1 MKRKILSIIIP
12 VFNEERYIKLLFEK
26 IKKIKLKSF
35 DKEIIIV
42 NDGSTDDSKKI
53 IEKIVQKNKNI
64 KVINKKNQGK
74 GSAIKIGI
82 LKSKGNIVL
91 IQDADLEYDPENYF
105 NLLKPI
111 TDGKADAVIGSRFI
125 SNLPQRKMYFLNY
138 LANIFLTFLSN
149 VLTGFNLTDIESG
162 FKVFNGNLIRNLAKN
177 FKSNDFS
184 IEPEII
190 ACLTKIKNIRV
201 YEIGISYYGRTY
213 KEGKK
218 ISWRDFNYF

>member
-1 MKRKILSIIIP
+1 M
-12 VFNEERYIKLLFEK
+12 F
-26 IKKIKLKSF
+26 
-35 DKEIIIV
+35 
-42 NDGSTDDSKKI
+42 
-53 IEKIVQKNKNI
+53 
-64 KVINKKNQGK
+64 
-74 GSAIKIGI
+74 
-82 LKSKGNIVL
+82 
-91 IQDADLEYDPENYF
+91 
-105 NLLKPI
+105 
-111 TDGKADAVIGSRFI
+111 
-125 SNLPQRKMYFLNY
+125 
-138 LANIFLTFLSN
+138 N
-149 VLTGFNLTDIESG
+149 VLTGFNLTDIESD